1 MNDSEQHILEVL
13 NIDSAEKLFSDIPS
27 DLKVRL
33 TNIANGISEME
44 LLSEA
49 SKIAKKN
56 YTGNINFLGNGIY
69 DRFIPSSVDSI
80 LSRSEFLTAYT
91 PYQAEMSQGMLQALF
106 EYQSLISDL
115 TEMDY
120 TNSSMYDGST
130 ALGEAMRM
138 AYRVNG
144 NKKVLLPENILK
156 SHLSVLRNYGSGID
170 PTFEFYKLDPDSGE
184 IDIQDLRS
192 KTTEDSCCIIVYN
205 PNCYGIVES
214 KINEINT
221 FKGNSLL
228 IYYYDPVS
236 LGVIKSPGE
245 LGADIAVSDGQ
256 GLGISQNFGGPT
268 LGLFSFRKEY
278 VRKSPGRIIGKTI
291 DKDGKDA
298 FVMTLQTRE
307 QHIRRDKATSNICTN
322 QALLSIASSIYLSI
336 VGSSGLKNIALTNFS
351 RAKLLQKKL
360 EKISGVNPYV
370 FKGIFFSDVVVG
382 VDTNNNLEEKL
393 LEHGIMG
400 GITTEGLLR
409 IPPVK
414 NSKTYFFS
422 VTEKRSEDE
431 IDLLAKTLEVVK

>member
-13 NIDSAEKLFSDIPS
+13 NIDSAEKLFSDIPG
-27 DLKVRL
+27 DLKVKL
-33 TNIANGISEME
+33 INIANGISEME

-49 SKIAKKN
+49 TKIAKKN
-56 YTGNINFLGNGIY
+56 FTGHINFLGNGIY
-69 DRFIPSSVDSI
+69 DRYIPSSVDSI

-138 AYRVNG
+138 AYRING

-156 SHLSVLRNYGSGID
+156 SHLSVLQNYGSGID
-170 PTFEFYKLDPDSGE
+170 PIFEFYKFDSNSGE

-192 KTTEDSCCIIVYN
+192 KITEDSCCIIVYN

-214 KINEINT
+214 KIDEINS

-236 LGVIKSPGE
+236 LGVLKSPGE
-245 LGADIAVSDGQ
+245 LGADIAVSEGQ

-278 VRKSPGRIIGKTI
+278 VRKSPGRIIGKTV

-322 QALLSIASSIYLSI
+322 QALLSIASSIYLAI
-336 VGSSGLKNIALTNFS
+336 VGSKGLKDIALTNFS
-351 RAKLLQKKL
+351 RARSLQKKL
-360 EKISGVNPYV
+360 EKIPGIDPYV
-370 FKGIFFSDVVVG
+370 FKGIFFSDVVIG
-382 VDTNNNLEEKL
+382 MNTNNNLEEKL
-393 LEHGIMG
+393 LEHGIVG
-400 GITTEGLLR
+400 GKSTQDLLQME
-409 IPPVK
+409 PTK
-414 NSKTYFFS
+414 NLKTYFFS
-422 VTEKRSEDE
+422 VTEKRSESD
-431 IDLLAKTLEVVK
+431 IDLLVNALEVVK